1 MSQLVKT
8 IVKKVTIGTP
18 VRSVVQRFD
27 PIWKTIRIA
36 GDSDLVAETYQDILT
51 VEAGKNITLNTDT
64 ITKTLRITSEFDS
77 AEVLALIQPLIDS
90 SVAALV
96 DGAPDWLN
104 TLNEIAQSINNDS
117 GIYGTLVNMIN
128 SNENIANAIDD
139 DLTTTIPDQIV
150 DTFNKNNF
158 RTSKYIIQIEH
169 DSDNKYQSS
178 EILLTHNNSE
188 VYITEFALVSTDS
201 SLGDFSAEMS
211 GNNINLLFSPAYTNT
226 SVKAKRLIIDA

>member
-8 IVKKVTIGTP
+8 IVKKVTIGAP

-104 TLNEIAQSINNDS
+104 TLNEIAQSINDDS
-117 GIYGTLVNMIN
+117 GVYGTLVNMIN